1 MSRPMTCM
9 HVSDSDTMPRILS
22 SKLPANCTTMEIRAS
37 MTCFVICSVEH
48 LVHKM
53 LINDWPVEVR

>member
-1 MSRPMTCM
+1 M